1 MTMNTETLEQYK
13 RRVATAG
20 GKARW
25 ASVSAEERSRQLS
38 AARRLGI
45 QRRQSESD
53 SEQVKASESTSLE
66 ARLPDVH

>member
-1 MTMNTETLEQYK
+1 MKTMNTETLEQYK

-25 ASVSAEERSRQLS
+25 ASVAPEERSRQLS
-38 AARRLGI
+38 VARRLGM
-45 QRRQSESD
+45 QRRQSEST

-66 ARLPDVH
+66 G